1 MKVYNID
8 PCPYCE
14 KVRFALDH
22 LGLSWDEVKVDPA
35 DRSAVQALSGQP
47 LVPVLDDGGRVVAD
61 STQILDYLAREHDA
75 SLMPQEARAQGLAAL
90 VEDWADEV
98 LAAKVEALRQSPAD
112 EAARSALDARLESID
127 ALLHGRSYFA
137 GDGMSHAD
145 IAVWSFLD
153 VLPEDLRDEVLSPY
167 ASLREWYLNLAD
179 FRHKARRG
187 GFGSMLVP
195 EE

>member
-1 MKVYNID
+1 MKLYHFH

-22 LGLSWDEVKVDPA
+22 LGLSWDEIVVDPA
-35 DRSAVQALSGQP
+35 DRAAVIAASGQP
-47 LVPVLDDGGRVVAD
+47 LVPVLDDGTKVVAD
-61 STQILDYLAREHDA
+61 STRILEYLAQEHDA
-75 SLMPQEARAQGLAAL
+75 SLMPQEQRAQGLASL

-98 LAAKVEALRQSPAD
+98 LAPAVAGLSGPD
-112 EAARSALDARLESID
+112 AEAARTRLDERFESLD
-127 ALLHGRSYFA
+127 GLLHGRSYFA
-137 GDGMSHAD
+137 GDGLSHAD
-145 IAVWSFLD
+145 IAVWSFVD
-153 VLPEDLRDEVLSPY
+153 AIPEELREEVLAPY

-187 GFGSMLVP
+187 GFGSMLMP